1 MKRFFILHFRDVLCF
16 NLQYVPVRMCMWLVA
31 VGVPSGCRRPHND
44 VKSLFLQ
51 YVMQTCFSPY
61 SLISLG
67 RWEWACFWA
76 EVFWTEISQGKACKC
91 KACCFRLLRCHTAKV
106 CSFYGC
112 FLCGWQYFTRANGV
126 FCRLSGGAGWCV
138 LAVLAFWKTVF
149 RRVKGCVS
157 GCNRTLLTALKVFR
171 RMLENVVLQFSRT

>member
-67 RWEWACFWA
+67 RWEGTCFWA

-91 KACCFRLLRCHTAKV
+91 KALLFQIVTLSYGKSVQLLRLFFMWMAVFYAGKRRLLPSVWRCGVMCFSCFRLLKD
-106 CSFYGC
+106 
-112 FLCGWQYFTRANGV
+112 
-126 FCRLSGGAGWCV
+126 RLSQGER
-138 LAVLAFWKTVF
+138 LRF
-149 RRVKGCVS
+149 R
-157 GCNRTLLTALKVFR
+157 L
-171 RMLENVVLQFSRT
+171 

>member
-1 MKRFFILHFRDVLCF
+1 MSCVSIYNMCQCVCVCVGSCRGAVRLPPPPQWREK
-16 NLQYVPVRMCMWLVA
+16 PVFTVC
-31 VGVPSGCRRPHND
+31 NE
-44 VKSLFLQ
+44 
-51 YVMQTCFSPY
+51 TCFSPY

-67 RWEWACFWA
+67 RWEGTCFWA

-91 KACCFRLLRCHTAKV
+91 KACCFRLLRCHTVKV

-126 FCRLSGGAGWCV
+126 FCRLSGGAGWYV

-157 GCNRTLLTALKVFR
+157 GCNRTLLTALNVFR
-171 RMLENVVLQFSRT
+171 RMFENVVLQFSRT